1 MFKMIL
7 ARSVRDKAASRQV
20 DRSNLCI
27 PMVRVF
33 WTALFVL
40 LVATATVSAQVG
52 EIGEGQ
58 GGGGT
63 GGTGGSGN
71 GGGYAT
77 GSTGVTS
84 APTTWG
90 RGTTPD
96 GSAYGSAGATNG
108 PTPIGCVLPAILGE
122 SAGSAQEN
130 CGGTGGGGDGQPA
143 CDGTCGP
150 AGSTESI
157 IRPLATIGRPGPG
170 AGCMTC
176 SPSSGP
182 IAATCNDFA
191 ADDVY
196 RIWIPNDRVHNS
208 SLSPGFYTQFDSQM
222 HLYPAA
228 EGSTI
233 YYFDVYAN
241 RTFEFVDGLDGD
253 TADGVFH
260 DVNNGHARKVELLG
274 STGSTVTGISQATSV
289 RVTHWNGSTETFQ
302 VIDLDPSE
310 ETAELAARL
319 TKREDRNGYA
329 LDVTYKTFSSTELA
343 ASPSRQWQI
352 DTATDDFGNTLTFTY
367 NTAQQSGRW
376 ALSQVTRQ
384 DSSTVSFAYSS
395 GALASATFPDS
406 AQSVYTHG
414 QDTVSQTAT
423 LRIQEAR
430 GKAFDLVYHLTNDYM
445 TIGSN
450 VISQPTGIHRLIK
463 TTGGDV
469 RWMLIPNSN
478 PSIDQNFIFQGG
490 NLAFLRNGDGSYQQ
504 YQQWSCTTGSTGG
517 GTGGY
522 ATINSTQAITGIEG
536 ELETQV
542 AGAGATTT
550 LTNLYTG
557 QIPSHVDTTGRTK
570 EFEYDA
576 DRNITKVTYPADNT
590 HEDYSYNSFGQVTR
604 KRSRTGDVELF
615 TYDAKGNLLTHSTGL
630 KEVSGTDQLTAAYA
644 QVTKEYYPTTGAN
657 AGLLKTEKS
666 ALYNASTPTL
676 YRTDYEYDSSNRLTK
691 KIDPATDSG
700 QSRPETTYEYDTAG
714 RLVEVVDPLNHV
726 TTFTYDSAGRRT
738 QVTYPDTSTK
748 QMLYGTG
755 SNAGRVVA
763 TKNRVGTVTT
773 YSYDS
778 SGRLMQ
784 TVVGAAIDANILD
797 GNAHD
802 TTVTDSNLK
811 QVTDYAYLAG
821 SDSIKTQVKNN
832 GAKTDY
838 TIDFKNRVTEVK
850 QFPRVGITLT
860 SKKSYLDNQLLYD
873 EDAYGRRRYYGY
885 RESDGTLIRTVTCTH
900 PGYTLADFDAVWSLT
915 RSSAANAAYI
925 IHDAIRDDAGHLTQA
940 IDGRGTETRYEYDTQ
955 GRQTKKTAAWGTA
968 VAAVTETDYD
978 ADGRVTE
985 VRSPRYFDS
994 SDTEGFQQ
1002 AKENWTYNGRGLV
1015 ATHTE
1020 AAGSSVAATES
1031 FTYFADGRQQT
1042 HTDYRGK
1049 VWTNIDDSC
1058 CGKSTASKNPL
1069 GHGSIRNTDPQ
1080 RRVVHSVTVSSVD
1093 SHTANMLDPV
1103 NGSTLTESTTKYDS
1117 LGRTVATTS
1126 WLSARGQIDPLAPPI
1141 AGLGGVAQ
1149 SEGLTTQ
1156 HLYDDNLADGVGLDG
1171 FAGISPAILPSSSP
1185 TWKVSLATALTKLAA
1200 AETAGGAA
1208 LTFSSTAP
1216 GRASVV
1222 INPEFEVSFTIS
1234 DAAGR
1239 TVMSGMLDNYSGT
1252 ANNLLTWSCQAH
1264 DTVTNISGFG
1274 NCLESRSID
1283 ALGNTTKS
1291 LTDGAGR
1298 KLRSI
1303 DQLGNTT
1310 VFTYDAGGNQRSVR
1324 DPNSVGQD
1332 VVYDSLGQ
1340 AGQTTDTASHVTNS
1354 TYDKAGNK
1362 IASIDGKNQTT
1373 SYKFDARGRQKSQT
1387 DRLSGVT
1394 SFTYYATGQLATLT
1408 DAESQTT
1415 SYTYDDAGGKLTEQ
1429 YPDHT
1434 GGSSVGATGYGIVTF
1449 TLDAAGHVSRK
1460 QDQKGD
1466 TVTFNYDLAGRLTS
1480 RDYRAAANSPSG
1492 TIADSDQFSY
1502 DKAGRIVTAYSG
1514 RYSNTIGYSYD
1525 TAGRQKTE
1533 SLTIGGQTY
1542 TTTTE
1547 YNVRGELTKYTYPDS
1562 IVVDRTY
1569 TARGELYQIKHAG
1582 TTIDTRAYD
1591 NCGRM
1596 SSSTYNNGVVDTRGY
1611 GTDSTL
1617 LSISFTGSGTLIGNL
1632 SYGWDNNHNKT
1643 SETIT
1648 GTMSNYGF
1656 TIPTGGY
1663 DGEDRLVS
1671 FTRTSGLSQSWNL
1684 SSVGDWNSVTT
1695 NGTAQTRTH
1704 GPTHELLTGGGSN
1717 VDTDVKGNITL
1728 IPSSLRPTASSLT
1741 SVWDFDNRLV
1751 SATTGSTTVS
1761 HQYDAL
1767 GRRVARTSGG
1777 STTVLVQAG
1786 QQTIAD
1792 YASGAAPASST
1803 YRYLYSSYIDEPIM
1817 RWTTSSST
1825 AVYYHR
1831 NQQYSVTAL
1840 TDASGSVLERYA
1852 YTAYG
1857 VPTIVNATG
1866 TVLSTSS
1873 QSNRYLY
1880 TGREWDSDIQQYHYR
1895 ARMYDP
1901 GLGRFCSRDP
1911 ISFESNDENSYRFGG
1926 SKTLEALD
1934 PSGWI
1939 MFIPPGV
1946 NVKPT
1951 VPYPKKLVIPWK
1963 HTGGKRC
1970 TFLFSGTPV
1979 KNPKDIPPGEVI
1991 PVDFDLM
1998 VIPEAI
2004 RKYKCC
2010 EVLFSGHQ
2018 GGTNGGVSSQPPVTN
2033 NPPPET
2039 ADPTVFPAAPSNPDP
2054 HYWVQVLPNQF
2065 LEEEMKKAFE
2075 DAGCKGDCKIF
2086 NYACA
2091 LVAPKDIEEFHRNRK
2106 QTKTNTGCRYFGLY
2120 KESFWVA
2127 PIPNSMNCNQWTKHP
2142 WELFPPKYYGGCTPA
2157 VLWEF

>member
-7 ARSVRDKAASRQV
+7 AKSVHDKVASR
-20 DRSNLCI
+20 RTYCSHLFM
-27 PMVRVF
+27 PMLRAF
-33 WTALFVL
+33 CTAVFVL
-40 LVATATVSAQVG
+40 LVATASVNAQEG
-52 EIGEGQ
+52 EFGEGEGQ

-77 GSTGVTS
+77 GSTGITS
-84 APTTWG
+84 TPTSWG
-90 RGTTPD
+90 RGATQD
-96 GSAYGSAGATNG
+96 GSANIVAVAPNG
-108 PTPIGCVLPAILGE
+108 PPPPSEPLPRGCILPAIEGE

-130 CGGTGGGGDGQPA
+130 CGGVGGGGGDGQPA

-176 SPSSGP
+176 SPSTGP

-241 RTFEFVDGLDGD
+241 RTFKFVDGLDGD

-274 STGSTVTGISQATSV
+274 STGSTVTGISQAASV

-329 LDVTYKTFSSTELA
+329 LDVSYKTFSSTELA

-445 TIGSN
+445 TVGSN

-469 RWMLIPNSN
+469 RWMLIPNSDPN
-478 PSIDQNFIFQGG
+478 VDQNFIFQGG
-490 NLAFLRNGDGSYQQ
+490 NLAYLRNGDGSYQQ
-504 YQQWSCTTGSTGG
+504 YQQWSCTTGGTGS

-522 ATINSTQAITGIEG
+522 SMMNLSQAITGIEG
-536 ELETQV
+536 ELDTQV
-542 AGAGATTT
+542 AGAGASTT
-550 LTNLYTG
+550 LANLYTG
-557 QIPSHVDTTGRTK
+557 RIPSHIDTTGRTTA
-570 EFEYDA
+570 FEYDA
-576 DRNITKVTYPADNT
+576 DRNITKATYPADNT

-615 TYDAKGNLLTHSTGL
+615 TYDSKGNLLTHSTGL
-630 KEVSGTDQLTAAYA
+630 KEVSGTDQQTAAYS
-644 QVTKEYYPTTGAN
+644 QFSREYYPTTGPN

-676 YRTDYEYDSSNRLTK
+676 YRTDYEYDTSNRLTK
-691 KIDPATDSG
+691 KIEAAVAAG
-700 QSRPETTYEYDTAG
+700 QPRPETTYEYDTAG
-714 RLVEVVDPLNHV
+714 RLIEVVDPLNRL
-726 TTFTYDSAGRRT
+726 TTFAYDSAGRQT
-738 QVTYPDTSTK
+738 QVTYPDTSTE
-748 QMLYGTG
+748 QTLYGTG
-755 SNAGRVVA
+755 ANAGRVIA

-778 SGRLMQ
+778 SGRLTQ
-784 TVVGAAIDANILD
+784 TVVGAAVDANILD

-802 TTVTDSNLK
+802 QTITDPNLR
-811 QVTDYAYLAG
+811 QVTEYTYLAG
-821 SDSIKTQVKNN
+821 SDSLKTKVKNN
-832 GAKTDY
+832 GAVTDY
-838 TIDFKNRVTEVK
+838 VYDFKNRVTEVK
-850 QFPRVGITLT
+850 QYPRVGTTLT
-860 SKKSYLDNQLLYD
+860 NKKSYLENQLLYD
-873 EDAYGRRRYYGY
+873 EDTYGRRKYYGY
-885 RESDGTLIRTVTCTH
+885 RASDGTLIRTVTCTH
-900 PGYTLADFDAVWSLT
+900 PGYTLANFDAVWNLT
-915 RSSAANAAYI
+915 RNTAANAAYI
-925 IHDAIRDDAGHLTQA
+925 IHDAIRDDAGHLTQV
-940 IDGRGTETRYEYDTQ
+940 IDGRGTETRYEYDAK
-955 GRQTKKTAAWGTA
+955 GREIRKTAAWGTS

-994 SDTEGFQQ
+994 SDTEGYQK
-1002 AKENWTYNGRGLV
+1002 AKENLTYNGRGLV

-1042 HTDYRGK
+1042 RTDYRGK
-1049 VWTNIDDSC
+1049 VWTNIDDTC

-1080 RRVVHSVTVSSVD
+1080 RRVVHSVMVSNVD
-1093 SHTANMLDPV
+1093 SHSANTLDPV
-1103 NGSTLTESTTKYDS
+1103 NGSTLAESTTKYDS
-1117 LGRTVATTS
+1117 LGRTIASTA
-1126 WLSARGQIDPLAPPI
+1126 WLSARGAIDPLSPPI

-1156 HLYDDNLADGVGLDG
+1156 YLYDDNLSDGVGLDG
-1171 FAGISPAILPSSSP
+1171 SAGVSPAILPSSSP
-1185 TWKVSLATALTKLAA
+1185 TWKVSLATAITKLAA

-1208 LTFSSTAP
+1208 LTFSSTTP

-1239 TVMSGMLDNYSGT
+1239 TVMSGKLPGCAGVPPASDPNS
-1252 ANNLLTWSCQAH
+1252 LLTWSCQAH
-1264 DTVTNISGFG
+1264 DTVTAVAGFG

-1298 KLRSI
+1298 TLRSI

-1310 VFTYDAGGNQRSVR
+1310 VFTYDAGGNQLSVR

-1332 VVYDSLGQ
+1332 VVYDALGR
-1340 AGQTTDTASHVTNS
+1340 AGLTTDTASHTTNS
-1354 TYDKAGNK
+1354 TYDKAGNR
-1362 IASIDGKNQTT
+1362 IAAIDGKNQTT

-1387 DRLSGVT
+1387 DRIAGVT
-1394 SFTYYATGQLATLT
+1394 SFTYLATGQLASLT
-1408 DAESQTT
+1408 DAENQTT

-1429 YPDHT
+1429 YPDHVT
-1434 GGSSVGATGYGIVTF
+1434 GSVVGTTGYGIVTF
-1449 TLDAAGHVSRK
+1449 NLDPAGRVSRK

-1466 TVTFNYDLAGRLTS
+1466 TCTFNYDLAGRLS
-1480 RDYRAAANSPSG
+1480 NRQYRTAANSPSG
-1492 TIADSDQFSY
+1492 TISDSDQFTY
-1502 DKAGRIVTAYSG
+1502 DKAGRMLTAYSG
-1514 RYSNTIGYSYD
+1514 RYSNTVGYAYD
-1525 TAGRQKTE
+1525 AAGRKKTE
-1533 SLTIGGQTY
+1533 SLTIAGQTY
-1542 TTTTE
+1542 ATTTE
-1547 YNVRGELTKYTYPDS
+1547 YNTRGELTKYTYPDS
-1562 IVVDRTY
+1562 TVVDRTY
-1569 TARGELYQIKHAG
+1569 TARGELHQIKHAG

-1591 NCGRM
+1591 NGGRM
-1596 SSSTYNNGVVDTRGY
+1596 ISSTYNNGVVDTRAY
-1611 GTDSTL
+1611 GSDNTL
-1617 LSISFTGSGTLIGNL
+1617 SSITFTGSGTSIGNL
-1632 SYGWDNNHNKT
+1632 SYGWDNNHNKI

-1656 TIPTGGY
+1656 SIPTGGY

-1671 FTRTSGLSQSWNL
+1671 FNRTSGLSQSWSL
-1684 SSVGDWNSVTT
+1684 SAVGDWNSVTT

-1704 GPTHELLTGGGSN
+1704 GPSHELLTGGGSN
-1717 VDTDVKGNITL
+1717 VTTDVKGNITL
-1728 IPSSLRPTASSLT
+1728 IPASLRASAASLT
-1741 SVWDFDNRLV
+1741 STWDFDNRLS

-1767 GRRVARTSGG
+1767 GRRVAHTVG
-1777 STTVLVQAG
+1777 STTTVFVQAG

-1803 YRYLYSSYIDEPIM
+1803 YRYLYASYIDEPIM
-1817 RWTTSSST
+1817 RWNISSSS

-1840 TDASGSVLERYA
+1840 TDASGSALERYG

-1857 VPTIVNATG
+1857 VPTIANSSG
-1866 TVLSTSS
+1866 TVISATAYD
-1873 QSNRYLY
+1873 NRYLY
-1880 TGREWDSDIQQYHYR
+1880 TGREWDNVIQQYHYR

-1901 GLGRFCSRDP
+1901 ALGRFCSKDP
-1911 ISFESNDENSYRFGG
+1911 IAYRGGINLYEYVRSSSLFLVDPLGLTFIDPGNPRSFSKWPFTVDAHRKGTHNVSRSGYYMAASCCRCDYDINIRMDWYVLPWWFYYYNHATFYQWDNSLSCYSTKQGLDSRDACPAGDLQRKESGSKWDYSASDPSENDEDVLGVVG
-1926 SKTLEALD
+1926 SWA
-1934 PSGWI
+1934 SI
-1939 MFIPPGV
+1939 IS
-1946 NVKPT
+1946 
-1951 VPYPKKLVIPWK
+1951 LVISI
-1963 HTGGKRC
+1963 
-1970 TFLFSGTPV
+1970 LQMV
-1979 KNPKDIPPGEVI
+1979 K
-1991 PVDFDLM
+1991 
-1998 VIPEAI
+1998 
-2004 RKYKCC
+2004 
-2010 EVLFSGHQ
+2010 
-2018 GGTNGGVSSQPPVTN
+2018 
-2033 NPPPET
+2033 
-2039 ADPTVFPAAPSNPDP
+2039 
-2054 HYWVQVLPNQF
+2054 
-2065 LEEEMKKAFE
+2065 
-2075 DAGCKGDCKIF
+2075 
-2086 NYACA
+2086 
-2091 LVAPKDIEEFHRNRK
+2091 
-2106 QTKTNTGCRYFGLY
+2106 
-2120 KESFWVA
+2120 
-2127 PIPNSMNCNQWTKHP
+2127 
-2142 WELFPPKYYGGCTPA
+2142 
-2157 VLWEF
+2157 